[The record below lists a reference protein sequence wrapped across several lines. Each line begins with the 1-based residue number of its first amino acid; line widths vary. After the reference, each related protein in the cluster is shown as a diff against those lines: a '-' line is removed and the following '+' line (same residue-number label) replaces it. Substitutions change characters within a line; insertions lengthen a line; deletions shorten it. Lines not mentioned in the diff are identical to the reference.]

1 MQSFLQQTKLYFYI
15 ITEGKEEL
23 QQRMA
28 PEKRKHSAA
37 NKTIHRRESSE
48 FDSTSSESRS
58 SSMDEAPTVP
68 TGNRNDSGNRG
79 SREHNKSGQSLKS
92 DKARNVIAAQPT
104 SRQSGIPAN
113 PQTGSRKHNKSGQS
127 LNSEKISILFF

>member
-1 MQSFLQQTKLYFYI
+1 MKLPKNKQKFNAIISSADKIVFLYI

-92 DKARNVIAAQPT
+92 DKVSNFFSPE
-104 SRQSGIPAN
+104 
-113 PQTGSRKHNKSGQS
+113 S
-127 LNSEKISILFF
+127 L

>member
-1 MQSFLQQTKLYFYI
+1 
-15 ITEGKEEL
+15 
-23 QQRMA
+23 MA

-68 TGNRNDSGNRG
+68 TGNRNYSGNRG

-92 DKARNVIAAQPT
+92 DKVSIFFSPE
-104 SRQSGIPAN
+104 
-113 PQTGSRKHNKSGQS
+113 S
-127 LNSEKISILFF
+127 L